1 MPNQPKQPSRQK
13 LIIAV
18 VLLLAVIVIM
28 RYQGAALIMPDTPS
42 GILAL
47 EFANTSEKLSLILS
61 LWSIDAAKVNI
72 WLDFI
77 FIIIYTHFFLLTLS
91 IAVNQWKHNIL
102 TRIGKWLMA
111 SAWIAAVF
119 DVMENIIMLA
129 SLARHYTELSLQATA
144 YFASIKFLIVLL
156 MLLYLLVSLL
166 TNLFSPKTN
175 YGN

>member
-1 MPNQPKQPSRQK
+1 
-13 LIIAV
+13 
-18 VLLLAVIVIM
+18 M

-61 LWSIDAAKVNI
+61 LWPIDAAKVNI

-77 FIIIYTHFFLLTLS
+77 FIIVYTHFFLLTLS
-91 IAVNQWKHNIL
+91 IAANQWKHKIL
-102 TRIGKWLMA
+102 IRIGKWLMV

-129 SLARHYTELSLQATA
+129 SLARHYTEISLQATV
-144 YFASIKFLIVLL
+144 YFASIKFLIVILI
-156 MLLYLLVSLL
+156 LLYLLVSLL

>member
-1 MPNQPKQPSRQK
+1 MPNHPYKQK
-13 LIIAV
+13 LVIAV
-18 VLLLAVIVIM
+18 ILLLGVILVM
-28 RYQGAALIMPDTPS
+28 RYQGAALIMPDTPT

-61 LWSIDAAKVNI
+61 VWPMDAAKLNI

-77 FIIIYTHFFLLTLS
+77 FIIVYTRFFLLTLS
-91 IAVNQWKHNIL
+91 IAVNQWQHKIP
-102 TRIGKWLMA
+102 TRIGKWLIV

-119 DVMENIIMLA
+119 DVAENIIMLA

-166 TNLFSPKTN
+166 ANLFSPKTK